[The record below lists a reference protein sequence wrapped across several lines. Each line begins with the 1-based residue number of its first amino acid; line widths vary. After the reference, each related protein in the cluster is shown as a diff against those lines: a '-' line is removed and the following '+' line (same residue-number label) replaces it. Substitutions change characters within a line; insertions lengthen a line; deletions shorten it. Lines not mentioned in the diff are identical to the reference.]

1 MAKNTYIVPKVKRK
15 NHNKDKKLMLHSGFN
30 SLNKTKPIW
39 LSLFAAFYDYF
50 NNSKVQKFRQW
61 LTI

>member
-30 SLNKTKPIW
+30 
-39 LSLFAAFYDYF
+39 
-50 NNSKVQKFRQW
+50 
-61 LTI
+61 